1 MAKQENMSF
10 ADFRKRFDSEA
21 RCREYLY
28 NLRWPKG
35 FVCRACGGVGCYHI
49 KGRNKY
55 QCMQCRQQSSVT
67 SGTVMHRSK
76 LSLRTWFWAIYLI
89 SRDKRGYSAT
99 QLAEELGI
107 AYSSAWYLLHRIR
120 SAMAERD
127 SDYMLSGIVELDD
140 TYFGAP
146 TEGGKRGRG
155 TEKAKVMVAVS
166 KTDDGKPGYLKMEVV
181 DNLKGETIG
190 DFAKACIV
198 KGSVIQ
204 SDGYLSYRKPL
215 ADDFEHQFEVFDSK
229 SDMLK
234 WLHILVGNAKAFI
247 SGTFHGLADKHLQSY
262 LDEFCYRFNR
272 RGFRCQIFPRLLCAV
287 ANSNI
292 LGYADLT
299 R

>member
-1 MAKQENMSF
+1 MANQEKMSF
-10 ADFRKRFDSEA
+10 ADFRKRFNNEDA
-21 RCREYLY
+21 CREYLY
-28 NLRWPKG
+28 KLRWPER
-35 FVCRACGGVGCYHI
+35 FVCPQCGGVDCYHI

-55 QCMQCRQQSSVT
+55 QCVQCRHQASVT
-67 SGTVMHRSK
+67 SGTVMHKSK
-76 LSLRTWFWAIYLI
+76 LSLQTWFWAIYLV

-99 QLAEELGI
+99 QLAEELNI

-120 SAMAERD
+120 RAMAERD
-127 SDYMLSGIVELDD
+127 SEYMLSGIVELDD

-166 KTDDGKPGYLKMEVV
+166 KTENGKPGYLKMQVV
-181 DNLKGETIG
+181 DNLKGETVG

-198 KGSVIQ
+198 KGSIIQ
-204 SDGYLSYRKPL
+204 SDAYRSYRKPL
-215 ADDFEHQFEVFDSK
+215 AEDFDHQFEVYDSN
-229 SDMLK
+229 SDTLK
-234 WLHILVGNAKAFI
+234 WLHTLVGNVKALVN
-247 SGTFHGLADKHLQSY
+247 GTFHGLGDKHLQSY

-272 RGFRCQIFPRLLCAV
+272 RGFRTQIFPRLLCAV

>member
-1 MAKQENMSF
+1 MANQENMSF
-10 ADFRKRFDSEA
+10 ADFRKRFDSEDS
-21 RCREYLY
+21 CRKYLY
-28 NLRWPKG
+28 NLRWTNG
-35 FVCRACGGVGCYHI
+35 FVCPACGGVGCYHI
-49 KGRNKY
+49 KERNKY
-55 QCMQCRQQSSVT
+55 QCTQCRHQSSVT

-76 LSLRTWFWAIYLI
+76 LSLRTWFWAIYLV

-107 AYSSAWYLLHRIR
+107 AYSSAWYLLHRVR

-127 SDYMLSGIVELDD
+127 SAYMLSGIVELDD

-155 TEKAKVMVAVS
+155 TEKAKVTVAVS
-166 KTDDGKPGYLKMEVV
+166 KTADGKPGYLKMEVV
-181 DNLKGETIG
+181 DNLKGETVA

-204 SDGYLSYRKPL
+204 SDAYLSYRKAL

-229 SDMLK
+229 SDSLK
-234 WLHILVGNAKAFI
+234 WLHTLVGNAKAFI
-247 SGTFHGLADKHLQSY
+247 DGTFHGLADKHLQCY

-272 RGFRCQIFPRLLCAV
+272 RGFRSQIFPRLLCAV